1 MVVPAKAG
9 THNHRRRE
17 FAMPYHVYILASR
30 RYGTLYIGITSD
42 LARRL
47 EQHRSGAVSS
57 FTRTYKVF
65 RLVYVETFDD
75 PVSAITREKQMKKW
89 NRDWKIRLIE
99 EKNPDWSDLT
109 PLVQ

>member
-9 THNHRRRE
+9 THNHKTW
-17 FAMPYHVYILASR
+17 ASVMPYYVYILASR
-30 RYGTLYIGITSD
+30 RYGTLYIGVTND

-57 FTRTYKVF
+57 FTRTYRVF
-65 RLVYVETFDD
+65 RLVYVEIFDD

-109 PLVQ
+109 GLLQ

>member
-1 MVVPAKAG
+1 
-9 THNHRRRE
+9 
-17 FAMPYHVYILASR
+17 MPYYVYILASR
-30 RYGTLYIGITSD
+30 RYGTLYIGVTNN

-57 FTRTYKVF
+57 FTRAYKVF
-65 RLVYVETFDD
+65 RLVYIEVFDD
-75 PVSAITREKQMKKW
+75 PVSAITREKKMKKW

-109 PLVQ
+109 PLLQ